1 MDLFGERLI
10 GRLVFINERGSGA
23 YLSVSRLEV
32 WNLIKGFQYLTPVL
46 KRPPQDNKTKKRFT
60 QNAQKYHWRAN
71 MNKAMQVWKSEIEIS
86 SLPSCLVPSLKRNFG
101 PLWVFNVFRRPAF
114 VIFPSSEI
122 TYHWHVMSSMLE
134 RWGGTLHYNR
144 QAIHLPLWVIVTK
157 LRADLIKRSCVTQLD
172 SERNAWS
179 GECLCDIFWRKGR
192 FCRVLDGTSCHQ
204 GPEGPPGLWGLISG
218 WGHRCT
224 AQLTKVQHQGTNSG
238 VIRERG
244 RKCAKQ
250 HEYQYEGSISIQKL
264 FRAVCS
270 K

>member
-86 SLPSCLVPSLKRNFG
+86 FLPSCLAPSLKRNFG
-101 PLWVFNVFRRPAF
+101 PLWVFNVFRRPLCYF
-114 VIFPSSEI
+114 SQLRNYVSLTCHVIN
-122 TYHWHVMSSMLE
+122 V
-134 RWGGTLHYNR
+134 GTLGRHITL
-144 QAIHLPLWVIVTK
+144 QQAAIHLPLWVIVTK
-157 LRADLIKRSCVTQLD
+157 LRADLIKCSCVTQLD

-179 GECLCDIFWRKGR
+179 GECQCDIFWRKGR

-204 GPEGPPGLWGLISG
+204 GPEGPPSLWGLISG

-224 AQLTKVQHQGTNSG
+224 AQLTKVQHQGTNPG
-238 VIRERG
+238 FVRERG
-244 RKCAKQ
+244 GKCAKR
-250 HEYQYEGSISIQKL
+250 HEYQYEGAISVQKL
-264 FRAVCS
+264 FRVVCS